1 MPHPAQIPS
10 AVPHVLERI
19 LTAKRQRLAEAQQQ
33 TSEAELRLRGR
44 LRTARDFATALAV
57 SGPLPAIIAELKQAS
72 PSKGVL
78 RAGLDV
84 PGVARSYELAGA
96 AALSVLTEEDFFQG
110 GMANLAL
117 AREACNLP
125 LLRKDFLFDPYQV
138 WEAVAGGADAILLI
152 VAMLAPTQIHHLLK
166 VSHEA
171 GLDVLVEVHDRA
183 ELAIAL
189 AAGAR
194 LVGVNNRDLRTFQVD
209 PARALEL
216 RPIIPRGVVTVA
228 ESGIRSHDDLCRLRD
243 VGYDAVL
250 IGEHFMTAP
259 DPGLALSAL
268 LNGERPGE

>member
-84 PGVARSYELAGA
+84 PVVARSYELAGA

-183 ELAIAL
+183 ELEIAL

-194 LVGVNNRDLRTFQVD
+194 MVGVNNRDLRTFQVD

-216 RPIIPRGVVTVA
+216 RPIIPQGVVTVA
-228 ESGIRSHDDLCRLRD
+228 ESGIRSHDDLWRLRD

>member
-44 LRTARDFATALAV
+44 LRTPRDFATALAV

-84 PGVARSYELAGA
+84 PVVARSYELAGA

-183 ELAIAL
+183 ELEIAL

-216 RPIIPRGVVTVA
+216 RPIIPQGVVTVA
-228 ESGIRSHDDLCRLRD
+228 ESGIRSHDDLWRLRD